1 MNFFSILPIFGFV
14 FNHSPNNGN
23 ILPFVAPFHFELREF
38 SPTTLQSTV
47 LPTIEELSSDP
58 FMKQLNHGNI
68 IVSMFEEKDNSE
80 LLSSMISAQLS
91 HSDGIRGFMVSY
103 LTGEGP
109 LDDLPETLTES
120 MEQLENKEELIS
132 LACMNVIMPTAMV
145 TLHKDEE
152 LSNSSKM
159 TASKGKKVAGVLMK
173 YDEMKAQCDAICAVA
188 KEQATES
195 SNINKYWIDFFEKW
209 GYGSEQKRDIALAMV
224 ELLGE

>member
-80 LLSSMISAQLS
+80 LLS
-91 HSDGIRGFMVSY
+91 V
-103 LTGEGP
+103 
-109 LDDLPETLTES
+109 
-120 MEQLENKEELIS
+120 
-132 LACMNVIMPTAMV
+132 
-145 TLHKDEE
+145 
-152 LSNSSKM
+152 
-159 TASKGKKVAGVLMK
+159 
-173 YDEMKAQCDAICAVA
+173 
-188 KEQATES
+188 
-195 SNINKYWIDFFEKW
+195 
-209 GYGSEQKRDIALAMV
+209 
-224 ELLGE
+224 

>member
-1 MNFFSILPIFGFV
+1 
-14 FNHSPNNGN
+14 
-23 ILPFVAPFHFELREF
+23 
-38 SPTTLQSTV
+38 
-47 LPTIEELSSDP
+47 
-58 FMKQLNHGNI
+58 
-68 IVSMFEEKDNSE
+68 
-80 LLSSMISAQLS
+80 
-91 HSDGIRGFMVSY
+91 MVSY

-195 SNINKYWIDFFEKW
+195 SNINKVSTLYAPDISISRSNQDQQSFLTFPSLTCHYYTSIGLTSLKSGDMVQSRREILPLRWLSYWANEEVCSLP
-209 GYGSEQKRDIALAMV
+209 SEEVRNKYTDEDEV
-224 ELLGE
+224 F